1 LNTPI
6 IFSEVVTP
14 SDRQRA
20 VAIMAAT
27 FEHNPAVW
35 FSIGKGG
42 NSERKAHVLAQFLV
56 NFATD
61 RNGLFLSSDRNGVMV
76 AYRSDAPAP
85 ALRTLYH
92 EIKLVFGAVG
102 LIRVFRVL
110 RRSQRV
116 HHQQRFSPFIHCWYI
131 GVVEE
136 ARHGNAARELQHRL
150 CDMSREMNLPVLAET
165 TILRNKKAYEF
176 IGFETYGEVQSGD
189 MTTWLLVR
197 K

>member
-1 LNTPI
+1 
-6 IFSEVVTP
+6 
-14 SDRQRA
+14 
-20 VAIMAAT
+20 MAAT

-42 NSERKAHVLAQFLV
+42 NSERKARALAEFLV
-56 NFATD
+56 NFAAD

-76 AYRSDAPAP
+76 AYRSDVSAP
-85 ALRTLYH
+85 ALRTLRH
-92 EIKLVFGAVG
+92 EIKLLFGAVG

-116 HHQQRFSPFIHCWYI
+116 HRMQRRFSPFIHCWYI

-136 ARHGNAARELQHRL
+136 GRHGNAARELQHSL
-150 CDMSREMNLPVLAET
+150 FDLSREMNLPVLAET

-176 IGFETYGEVQSGD
+176 IGFETYSEVQSGD